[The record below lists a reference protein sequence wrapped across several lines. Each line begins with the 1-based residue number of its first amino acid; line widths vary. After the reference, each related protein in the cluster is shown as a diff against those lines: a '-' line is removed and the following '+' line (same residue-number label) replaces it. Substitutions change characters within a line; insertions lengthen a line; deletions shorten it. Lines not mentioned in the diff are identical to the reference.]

1 MEVQN
6 LNFDGISLDL
16 FYLDD
21 IIQREHLILKNNN
34 IIPLYVNENRMVLG
48 VNENSNE
55 IVIRDLEN
63 FSHKEILKLKIKP
76 TTNFLSKNR
85 YYDLTSVSNLLDWI
99 IEYAVFKNA
108 SDVHIEP
115 FEKYARVRIRIDGE
129 LNEILRISYEAYN
142 LITNRIKFLANMD
155 IAEKRI
161 PLDGKFS
168 VKSNEINYDL
178 RVSTIP
184 TCYSEKIVIR
194 ILYRES
200 KILDL
205 NQIGM
210 AEEHKKIL
218 LGALSKGN
226 GIILVTG
233 PTGSGKSSTLYSILK
248 LLNKESLNV
257 MTIEDPVEYSIDGI
271 NQINVNPKAG
281 LNFATGLRAILRQDP
296 DVIMIGEIRD
306 KETAEIAVRAAVTG
320 HLVLSTFHTND
331 VFTTITRLLEMKIEP
346 YLLASA
352 INLIIS
358 QRLVK
363 KICPNCKEE
372 YKPSN
377 FEMKTLGWD
386 QNIYKAKGC
395 RKCNFTGYKG
405 RIGIFELLQIK
416 EKQREVIANNFN
428 EIKIKETCSDYKN
441 LIEYCK
447 TLVVQGITTFDE
459 YLKIAYLYD

>member
-21 IIQREHLILKNNN
+21 TTKKEHFMLKNNN

-48 VNENSNE
+48 INEKSNE
-55 IVIRDLEN
+55 MMVKELEN
-63 FSHKEILKLKIKP
+63 YSHKEILKIRIK
-76 TTNFLSKNR
+76 TYYNLLQKNR
-85 YYDLTSVSNLLDWI
+85 HYDLTSASNLLDWI
-99 IEYAVFKNA
+99 IEHAVYKNA

-129 LNEILRISYEAYN
+129 LNEILRISFEAYN

-155 IAEKRI
+155 IAEKRV

-168 VKSNEINYDL
+168 VKINEINYDL

-210 AEEHKKIL
+210 TEDHKKVL
-218 LGALSKGN
+218 FGALNKGN

-248 LLNKESLNV
+248 LLNKEGINI

-281 LNFATGLRAILRQDP
+281 LNFANGLKAILRQDP

-352 INLIIS
+352 LNLIIS

-363 KICPNCKEE
+363 KICSDCKED
-372 YKPSN
+372 YIPSP
-377 FEMKTLGWD
+377 FEMKTLGWNK
-386 QNIYKAKGC
+386 NIYKAKGC
-395 RKCNFTGYKG
+395 YKCNFTGYRG

-416 EKQREVIANNFN
+416 EKQREVIANNFS
-428 EIKIKETCSDYKN
+428 EIKIKESCKEHKN
-441 LIEYCK
+441 LMDYCK
-447 TLVVQGITTFDE
+447 MFVIQGITTFDE